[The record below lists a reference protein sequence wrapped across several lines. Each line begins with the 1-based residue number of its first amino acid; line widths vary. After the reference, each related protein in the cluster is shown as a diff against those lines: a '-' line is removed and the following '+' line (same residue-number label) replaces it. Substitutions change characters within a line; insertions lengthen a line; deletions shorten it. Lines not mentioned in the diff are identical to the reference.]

1 MIKRTSIA
9 LLVVLTALA
18 VVSYGFQSI
27 PWSIERRA
35 SKVRIDNAGEIRLE
49 PRSNK
54 GVTFTGPLNYDGG
67 NYSGTGSFQPI
78 AVDLNLAAAAGGTTG
93 KFLSPVMGNIIGT
106 NLSKAGNYL
115 GGIIGHYNIAGT
127 NATTYPSGA
136 VLGGIGDG
144 TTTAKGAFVA
154 YIDGD
159 SAQTNAG
166 AAFKV
171 MHNNSTSASKFSYGV
186 DLYDAAHNGYNA
198 VSFGTADIRFNSQA
212 TLSLLSATASLDFAQ
227 ANANTCEVLTITVTN
242 AADGNPV
249 SVGVP
254 QALANHN
261 TTATVFAW
269 VSSAGTVSVR
279 RCVIDADGSNP
290 AAATVRATVFKP

>member
-1 MIKRTSIA
+1 MHKRIA
-9 LLVVLTALA
+9 IGLILIATMMA
-18 VVSYGFQSI
+18 VAYGFQGAA
-27 PWSIERRA
+27 WSLERRA
-35 SKVRIDNAGEIRLE
+35 SKVRIDASGEIRLE
-49 PRSNK
+49 PRSSK
-54 GVTFTGPLNYDGG
+54 GITFTGPLNYAGSA
-67 NYSGTGSFQPI
+67 YSGTGSFQPV
-78 AVDLNLAAAAGGTTG
+78 AADLNLAAAAGGTTG
-93 KFLSPVMGNIIGT
+93 KFLSPVMGNIFGE
-106 NLSKAGNYL
+106 NLTKSGNYI
-115 GGIIGHYNIAGT
+115 GGLIGHYNVSGT
-127 NATTYPSGA
+127 NATGYPSGA

-171 MHNNSTSASKFSYGV
+171 MHNNSTSASKFSYGL
-186 DLYDAAHNGYNA
+186 DLYDAAHDGFNA

-227 ANANTCEVLTITVTN
+227 ANANTCEVLTINVTN

-261 TTATVFAW
+261 TTATIFAW
-269 VSSAGTVSVR
+269 VSSAGVVSVR

>member
-1 MIKRTSIA
+1 MKIKHLLVCLFLVA
-9 LLVVLTALA
+9 LLCGVADA
-18 VVSYGFQSI
+18 QSRLK
-27 PWSIERRA
+27 RRA
-35 SKVRIDNAGEIRLE
+35 AEVSIDDLSNIRLIAGPSKE
-49 PRSNK
+49 VRL
-54 GVTFTGPLNYDGG
+54 GPLSSLSYDST

-78 AVDLNLAAAAGGTTG
+78 AIDLNLAAAAGGTGG
-93 KFLSPVMGNIIGT
+93 KFVAPIMGNVLGA
-106 NLSKAGNYL
+106 NLTKAGNYL
-115 GGIIGHYNIAGT
+115 GGGIFHYNISGT

-159 SAQTNAG
+159 SAQTNAV

-171 MHNNSTSASKFSYGV
+171 MHNNSTAASKFTYGV
-186 DLYDAAHNGYNA
+186 DLYDAAHDGYNA
-198 VSFGTADIRFNSQA
+198 VSFATADIRFNSQA

-227 ANANTCEVLTITVTN
+227 ANANTCEVLTITVAT

-254 QALANHN
+254 HGLSNHN

-269 VSSAGTVSVR
+269 VSSAGVVSVR
-279 RCVIDADGSNP
+279 RCVIGADGSDP
-290 AAATVRATVFKP
+290 AAATVRATVLKP

>member
-1 MIKRTSIA
+1 MMTRIG
-9 LLVVLTALA
+9 LVLTLLLALA
-18 VVSYGFQSI
+18 IVCVAQST
-27 PWSIERRA
+27 PVAIERRG
-35 SKVRIDNAGEIRLE
+35 SRVRIDALGEVRIE
-49 PRSNK
+49 PRTDK
-54 GVTFTGPLNYDGG
+54 GITFKGALTFTPTP
-67 NYSGTGSFQPI
+67 YSGTGSFQPVSI
-78 AVDLNLAAAAGGTTG
+78 DLNLAAAAGGTTG
-93 KFLSPVMGNIIGT
+93 KFLSPGMFNIFGT
-106 NLSKAGNYL
+106 NLSKAGNYI
-115 GGIIGHYNIAGT
+115 GGVIGHYNIAGT

-159 SAQTNAG
+159 SEQTNAG

-171 MHNNSTSASKFSYGV
+171 MHNNSTAASKFSYGV
-186 DLYDAAHNGYNA
+186 DLYDAAHDGYNA

-227 ANANTCEVLTITVTN
+227 ALANTCEVLTISVAN

-254 QALANHN
+254 HALSNHN
-261 TTATVFAW
+261 TSATVFAW
-269 VSSAGTVSVR
+269 VSSAGVVSVR

-290 AAATVRATVFKP
+290 AAATVRATVLKP

>member
-1 MIKRTSIA
+1 MNKRISIA
-9 LLVVLTALA
+9 LVLVLA
-18 VVSYGFQSI
+18 VVAVAYGFQSV

-35 SKVRIDNAGEIRLE
+35 SKVRIDSAGEVRIE
-49 PRSNK
+49 PRSDK
-54 GVTFTGPLNYDGG
+54 GTTFKGTIAYTSTA
-67 NYSGTGSFQPI
+67 YSGTSSFQPI
-78 AVDLNLAAAAGGTTG
+78 GVDLNLAAAAGGTTG
-93 KFLSPVMGNIIGT
+93 KFLSPVMGNVFGT
-106 NLSKAGNYL
+106 NLSKAGNYI
-115 GGIIGHYNIAGT
+115 GGMIGHYNIAGT

-159 SAQTNAG
+159 SEQTNAG

-171 MHNNSTSASKFSYGV
+171 MHNNSTAASKFSYGL
-186 DLYDAAHNGYNA
+186 DLYDAAHDGYNA

-227 ANANTCEVLTITVTN
+227 ANANTCEVLTINVTS

-254 QALANHN
+254 HALSNHN

-269 VSSAGTVSVR
+269 VSSAGVVSVR